1 MITALPPSPRR
12 SPGPARRYLSSRSRL
27 TRAHSQL
34 VSRLHATFRA
44 MELSPDLARRG
55 ISPINDSLIEAS
67 RSVLVSHQPAAAAPS
82 SAAAAGEETAGG
94 LPSDFAE
101 RARSDLRSMSQRLE
115 RLLRERREA
124 VERARFRLRMRHQQH
139 EEEEEEL
146 ESEGVLAPPAGLPG
160 LGPAAEE
167 GFHVTLG
174 RNRSDIERWVVLNF
188 LQGLWIRIDSMRI
201 GIQHF
206 S

>member
-1 MITALPPSPRR
+1 
-12 SPGPARRYLSSRSRL
+12 
-27 TRAHSQL
+27 
-34 VSRLHATFRA
+34 

-82 SAAAAGEETAGG
+82 SPAASEPGG

-139 EEEEEEL
+139 EEDVEEEEL

-174 RNRSDIERWVVLNF
+174 RNRSDIERWVLF
-188 LQGLWIRIDSMRI
+188 
-201 GIQHF
+201 
-206 S
+206 

>member
-1 MITALPPSPRR
+1 
-12 SPGPARRYLSSRSRL
+12 
-27 TRAHSQL
+27 
-34 VSRLHATFRA
+34 

-67 RSVLVSHQPAAAAPS
+67 RSVLVSHQPAAVAPS
-82 SAAAAGEETAGG
+82 SPAASEPGG

-124 VERARFRLRMRHQQH
+124 VERARFRLRLRHQQH
-139 EEEEEEL
+139 EEDVEEEEL
-146 ESEGVLAPPAGLPG
+146 ESEGGVLAPPAGLTG

-174 RNRSDIERWVVLNF
+174 RNRSDIERWFLKIFLRVV
-188 LQGLWIRIDSMRI
+188 DP
-201 GIQHF
+201 H
-206 S
+206 

>member
-1 MITALPPSPRR
+1 
-12 SPGPARRYLSSRSRL
+12 
-27 TRAHSQL
+27 
-34 VSRLHATFRA
+34 

-67 RSVLVSHQPAAAAPS
+67 RSVLVSHQPAAAPS
-82 SAAAAGEETAGG
+82 SPAAAGEETAGG

-124 VERARFRLRMRHQQH
+124 VERARFRLRTRHQQH
-139 EEEEEEL
+139 EEEEEEEL
-146 ESEGVLAPPAGLPG
+146 ESEEVLAPPAGLPG

-174 RNRSDIERWVVLNF
+174 RNRSDIERWFFLVFFRVV
-188 LQGLWIRIDSMRI
+188 DP
-201 GIQHF
+201 H
-206 S
+206 

>member
-1 MITALPPSPRR
+1 MATLPPSPRR

-82 SAAAAGEETAGG
+82 SPAASEPGG

-146 ESEGVLAPPAGLPG
+146 ESEGVLPPPAGLPG

-174 RNRSDIERWVVLNF
+174 RNRSDIERWVF
-188 LQGLWIRIDSMRI
+188 LFFFGGCGSALI
-201 GIQHF
+201 
-206 S
+206 